1 MKLIIGLGNP
11 GEIYENTRH
20 NIGFMVVDSLVKK
33 LELENSW
40 KEKFKGEFVKGDDF
54 IIAKPLTY
62 MNLSGDF
69 VQQIVQFFKISTNDI
84 IVVYDDMDHA
94 IGKAVVKTTGSA
106 GGHNGMADIINKLNT
121 KDLKRLKIGIGRP
134 TYNTKDFV
142 LGKIPAADQ
151 ETFNKTINRSVE
163 FLETFLFNDIRF
175 AITQFNTQTE

>member
-11 GEIYENTRH
+11 GEMYNNTRH
-20 NIGFMVVDSLVKK
+20 NIGFAVIDNLVKK
-33 LELENSW
+33 LELDNGW
-40 KEKFKGEFVKGDDF
+40 KEKFKGEFVKGEDF

-94 IGKAVVKTTGSA
+94 VGKAVVKTTGSA

-121 KDLKRLKIGIGRP
+121 KELKRLKIGIGRP
-134 TYNTKDFV
+134 IGAAKDYV
-142 LGKIPAADQ
+142 LAKIPVVDQ
-151 ETFNKTINRSVE
+151 EIFNKTINRSVE

-175 AITQFNTQTE
+175 AITQFNTEVD